1 MDFPEELLP
10 AFVLRSFL
18 TRCAVLSVAVNVVSG
33 LCVFFLPLAPMGYR
47 RAAAIGMVTWLA
59 GVLLLAWAVWQ
70 VVIWAFVA
78 AFIPLGVGMGIFNL
92 FLHVEL
98 TQLYPEEVGK
108 AHAWGGF
115 FIGFGAIVH
124 AIIFGVLSDF
134 FDVQRTLLGVCVLHV
149 AVMGA
154 AWHVGWSQLSF
165 YTTSRQTT
173 AAATSEAEQGDR
185 NSEASV
191 AAQQVAQ
198 AEAAVAA
205 ETAEKEKPTPA
216 LRLLMTWRML
226 GVLLLFFGFM
236 FCGMAMKMLLS
247 TVFEQVR
254 KRPPFPISS

>member
-10 AFVLRSFL
+10 ALFLRSFL
-18 TRCAVLSVAVNVVSG
+18 TRCAVLCVAVNVVSG

-124 AIIFGVLSDF
+124 AISSVFC
-134 FDVQRTLLGVCVLHV
+134 RTSSTCSARCSVSVCC
-149 AVMGA
+149 
-154 AWHVGWSQLSF
+154 
-165 YTTSRQTT
+165 
-173 AAATSEAEQGDR
+173 
-185 NSEASV
+185 
-191 AAQQVAQ
+191 
-198 AEAAVAA
+198 
-205 ETAEKEKPTPA
+205 
-216 LRLLMTWRML
+216 TWR
-226 GVLLLFFGFM
+226 
-236 FCGMAMKMLLS
+236 
-247 TVFEQVR
+247 
-254 KRPPFPISS
+254 